1 MTICNMTIILK
12 LSKYDNWQYDNY
24 FENIVIF
31 EFQNM
36 TKKITYGAPPPHY
49 APSRSLYLGP
59 LPPFWREGVGGVG
72 GPR

>member
-36 TKKITYGAPPPHY
+36 TKKITYDKG
-49 APSRSLYLGP
+49 S
-59 LPPFWREGVGGVG
+59 
-72 GPR
+72 

>member
-36 TKKITYGAPPPHY
+36 TKKITYG
-49 APSRSLYLGP
+49 LQP
-59 LPPFWREGVGGVG
+59 LEVRIFLDQKIMQKSMIL
-72 GPR
+72 